1 MGGQSF
7 DIKTCQVDF
16 GVKETAYFNSV
27 DENIHW

>member
-1 MGGQSF
+1 MGGQSI